1 MLLAHF
7 YAKSRGGL
15 KVDQNLKEMMTEK
28 YAALDTTSRISCA
41 LSKNPIMLALA
52 SQSLGLTKN
61 QEFVKTVLKQFLLEW
76 P

>member
-28 YAALDTTSRISCA
+28 YAALDTTSRISST
-41 LSKNPIMLALA
+41 LSTNPIMLALA

-61 QEFVKTVLKQFLLEW
+61 
-76 P
+76 